1 MKKWITFL
9 FIGAVSVSLSAQ
21 NIPDG
26 GFETGWTQYE
36 HTSGN
41 YWDYQSS
48 LFYSLNELYEE
59 PLIGVLT
66 TYRETSNPQNGSYAL
81 KLVSKMPLGSN
92 IFIPG
97 AIGTISPDFIQEFLD
112 NGGLDVRKNFSF
124 TEQPVALMGYYKY
137 TPISGDSA
145 AIDFAVYN
153 GDVELAAY
161 KKVEKSFVDNWTSFY
176 LPLTY
181 TTTDLPN
188 KVKIL
193 FVASAAYDF
202 ANLQNCQ
209 GRENSKLYID
219 NIAFAYASGLVEPLM
234 NNFKV
239 QLFPN
244 PAVDCLNFT
253 FGEDVNAELFVY
265 SITGALVA
273 KQNVQGTNYSLNL
286 SDIETGTYFYR
297 LISDNT
303 ILTSGKF
310 AVAK

>member
-9 FIGAVSVSLSAQ
+9 FIGAISISLSAQ

-26 GFETGWTQYE
+26 GFETGWTEYE

-41 YWDYQSS
+41 YWDYQNS

-59 PLIGVLT
+59 PLIGVLS
-66 TYRETSNPQNGSYAL
+66 TYRETDAQSGNYAL
-81 KLVSKMPLGSN
+81 KLVSKAPPT
-92 IFIPG
+92 FIPG
-97 AIGTISPDFIQEFLD
+97 AIGTISPDFIQEFLN
-112 NGGLDVRKNFSF
+112 NGGLDVRKDFAF

-137 TPISGDSA
+137 IPISGDSA

-161 KKVEKSFVDNWTSFY
+161 KKVEKSIVNSWTSFY

-181 TTTDLPN
+181 NTTDLPN

-202 ANLQNCQ
+202 ANLENCQ
-209 GRENSKLYID
+209 GRENSTLYID

-234 NNFKV
+234 NDFKV
-239 QLFPN
+239 ELFPN
-244 PAVDCLNFT
+244 PAVDGLNFT
-253 FGEDVNAELFVY
+253 FGEEVNAELLVY
-265 SITGALVA
+265 SITGALVT
-273 KQNVQGTNYSLNL
+273 KQNVQGTQYRLNL

>member
-9 FIGAVSVSLSAQ
+9 FIGAISISLSAQ

-41 YWDYQSS
+41 YWDYQNS

-59 PLIGVLT
+59 PLIGVLS
-66 TYRETSNPQNGSYAL
+66 TYRETDAQSGNYAL
-81 KLVSKMPLGSN
+81 KLVSKAPPT
-92 IFIPG
+92 FIPG
-97 AIGTISPDFIQEFLD
+97 AIGTISPDFIQEFLN
-112 NGGLDVRKNFSF
+112 NGGLDVRKDFAF

-137 TPISGDSA
+137 IPISGDSA

-161 KKVEKSFVDNWTSFY
+161 KKVEKSFVNSWTSFY

-181 TTTDLPN
+181 NTTDLPN

-202 ANLQNCQ
+202 ANLENCQ
-209 GRENSKLYID
+209 GRENSTLYID
-219 NIAFAYASGLVEPLM
+219 NIAFAYASGLVESLM
-234 NNFKV
+234 NDFQV

-244 PAVDCLNFT
+244 PAVDGLNFT
-253 FGEDVNAELFVY
+253 FGEEVNAELLVY

-273 KQNVQGTNYSLNL
+273 KQKVQETHYHLNL

-303 ILTSGKF
+303 ILSSGKF

>member
-59 PLIGVLT
+59 PLIGVLS
-66 TYRETSNPQNGSYAL
+66 TYRETANPQSGNYAL
-81 KLVSKMPLGSN
+81 KLVSKAPPT
-92 IFIPG
+92 FIPG

-161 KKVEKSFVDNWTSFY
+161 KKVEKSFVNNWTSFY

-209 GRENSKLYID
+209 GRENSTLYID

-297 LISDNT
+297 LISNNT
-303 ILTSGKF
+303 ILNSGKF

>member
-9 FIGAVSVSLSAQ
+9 FMGAITISISAQ

-26 GFETGWTQYE
+26 GFETGWSQYP
-36 HTSGN
+36 HTSGA
-41 YWDYQSS
+41 YWDYESA

-112 NGGLDVRKNFSF
+112 NGGLDVRKDFSF

-161 KKVEKSFVDNWTSFY
+161 KKVEKSFVNNWTSFY

-209 GRENSKLYID
+209 GRENSTLYID
-219 NIAFAYASGLVEPLM
+219 NISFAYASGLVEPLM
-234 NNFKV
+234 NDFQV

-244 PAVDCLNFT
+244 PAVDVLNFT
-253 FGEDVNAELFVY
+253 FGEEVNAELLVY

-273 KQNVQGTNYSLNL
+273 KQKVQGTHYHLNL

-297 LISDNT
+297 LISNNT

>member
-59 PLIGVLT
+59 PLIGVLS
-66 TYRETSNPQNGSYAL
+66 TYRETENPQSGNYAL
-81 KLVSKMPLGSN
+81 KLVSKAPPT
-92 IFIPG
+92 FIPG

-137 TPISGDSA
+137 SPISGDSA

-209 GRENSKLYID
+209 GRENSTLYID

-297 LISDNT
+297 LISNNT
-303 ILTSGKF
+303 ILNSGKF

>member
-59 PLIGVLT
+59 PLIGVLS
-66 TYRETSNPQNGSYAL
+66 TYRETANPQSGNYAL
-81 KLVSKMPLGSN
+81 KLVSKAPPT
-92 IFIPG
+92 FIPG

-161 KKVEKSFVDNWTSFY
+161 KKVEKSFVNNWTSFY

-209 GRENSKLYID
+209 GRENSTLYID

-273 KQNVQGTNYSLNL
+273 KQNVQGTNYSFNL

-297 LISDNT
+297 LISNNT
-303 ILTSGKF
+303 ILNSGKF
-310 AVAK
+310 TVAK